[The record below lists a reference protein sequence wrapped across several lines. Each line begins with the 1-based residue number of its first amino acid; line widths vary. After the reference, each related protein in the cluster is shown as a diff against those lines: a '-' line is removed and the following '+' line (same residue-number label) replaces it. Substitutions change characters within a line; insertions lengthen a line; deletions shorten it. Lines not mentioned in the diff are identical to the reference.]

1 MKTIDFKMK
10 TAFGAA
16 CALLTF
22 AAAAPAQA
30 GVGDSGCG
38 LGHLAWQGKNG
49 KIAQILASTTNG
61 TFGSQT
67 FGISTGTSGCTASG
81 MVRADKEQEYFANVN
96 RDALYHEMARGEG
109 ENVAA
114 LAALMGC
121 TDVRAFATFT
131 KSQYEALFP
140 TSGTTGAEMLAN
152 LRAQMA
158 KEERF
163 SKGCGRVTAQ
173 N

>member
-1 MKTIDFKMK
+1 MR
-10 TAFGAA
+10 TATMRTVSALIAFTAA
-16 CALLTF
+16 T
-22 AAAAPAQA
+22 AAKA
-30 GVGDSGCG
+30 GVGDAGCG

-49 KIAQILASTTNG
+49 KLAQILAATTNG

-67 FGISTGTSGCTASG
+67 FGISTGTSGCTSTG
-81 MVRADKEQEYFANVN
+81 VVRADREQEYFANVN

-131 KSQYEALFP
+131 KSQYETLFP
-140 TSGTTGAEMLAN
+140 NRETTGAEMLIA

-158 KEERF
+158 KEERLAK
-163 SKGCGRVTAQ
+163 SCGRIAAL